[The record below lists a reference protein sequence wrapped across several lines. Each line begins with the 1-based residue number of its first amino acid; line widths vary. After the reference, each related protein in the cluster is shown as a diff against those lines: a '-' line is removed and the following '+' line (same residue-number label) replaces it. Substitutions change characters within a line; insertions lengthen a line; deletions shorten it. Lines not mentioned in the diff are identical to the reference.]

1 MLQHFQVQIKVCA
14 CPNLF
19 SRTVWIYQQQAGNT
33 AHFSFG
39 SQHCVFWTQGSLCH
53 WQKEKL
59 GSREMCGAVLSS
71 DAALLEL
78 SGFCAGS
85 YSHVAVPQ
93 VYLQQSSLH
102 PAGPFVSLLCAF
114 SWFWYLCSKSTH
126 KMKCSVPKDY
136 RFCAQPSFFL
146 STFQRKKKTTS
157 ICSSLT
163 ITFRQVVQL
172 QQETRGLMSAI
183 AWTLNYT

>member
-102 PAGPFVSLLCAF
+102 PAGPFVSLFCAF

-126 KMKCSVPKDY
+126 KVKCSVSKDY
-136 RFCAQPSFFL
+136 GFCAQPSFFFVHIPEEKENNIYMQFFNHHIQA
-146 STFQRKKKTTS
+146 SCAVTARDQRFDVGH
-157 ICSSLT
+157 C
-163 ITFRQVVQL
+163 
-172 QQETRGLMSAI
+172 
-183 AWTLNYT
+183 LNT